1 MSTLA
6 TDNSLPFGLRF
17 ATTTMANELD
27 SPKKID
33 EAILR
38 GILMAAIDNSKII
51 QIEPSLPEKTQI
63 VREQNIFHKM
73 CADLRRINLHKPTGK
88 SNTKT

>member
-17 ATTTMANELD
+17 ATTTMANNLD

-51 QIEPSLPEKTQI
+51 QIEPSLPEKTHI
-63 VREQNIFHKM
+63 VRERNSFHKM
-73 CADLRRINLHKPTGK
+73 CADLRQLKLCKPASK
-88 SNTKT
+88 SNF